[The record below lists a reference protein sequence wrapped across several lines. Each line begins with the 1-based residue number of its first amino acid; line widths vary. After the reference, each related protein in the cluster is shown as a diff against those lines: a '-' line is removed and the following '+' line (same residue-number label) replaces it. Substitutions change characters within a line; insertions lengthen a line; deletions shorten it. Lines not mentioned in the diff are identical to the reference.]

1 MKKRKTMAG
10 ADIEKKI
17 IKEIVNEMASTI
29 FKALSLTMESIGM
42 TKRERKIFIYKFQEN
57 LMAIAKKNLET
68 IGKE

>member
-1 MKKRKTMAG
+1 MKKGKTMAG

>member
-1 MKKRKTMAG
+1 MKKGKTMTG
-10 ADIEKKI
+10 TDIEKKI